1 MISIDQLVKLA
12 GNLPLDKLGQYLP
25 LDKLSQML
33 PLDKLAGNAVG
44 KFDEMKNRV
53 RMSAVDTAWLRM
65 DTPTNLMMIVGVL
78 MFDGGIDVAR
88 FKRTVKKRLL
98 RYPRFRQRVIQ
109 DPSGAYW
116 LDDAHFDIDNHVHAV
131 NLPGAGGKEALEQY
145 VAALTTQSLD
155 PYKPLWQMTVVE
167 NYAGDG
173 VTGSAVIVR
182 IHHCIADGIALIGV
196 MYSLTDTEA
205 DAPEEGVE
213 PEALRRAREK
223 RKAKKDA
230 AKESFGGD
238 FMASLFQPLNTATQ
252 KAMSMSSG
260 MWSKSLDMAS
270 NPEKF
275 GAYAKMAADITSE
288 IAALA
293 TLPPDSSTSFK
304 GSPSAV
310 KRVAWSSPLL
320 LADIKA
326 VCKVLGV
333 SVNDVLLASV
343 AGAMRGYLDELGE
356 ADSKTEV
363 RGFVPV
369 NLRPSGDEHKLGNH
383 FGLVALTL
391 PVGVE
396 DPQARVQEVKKRMDE
411 LKKSYQAALSM
422 GILGTVGFL
431 PRQVQKQV
439 LDMFSSKGSAVMT
452 NVPGPQVPLYLA
464 GRLLRQQ
471 MFWVPQSGDIG
482 LGVSILSYNGHVQFG
497 LVSDRKFVAEPARI
511 VDRFAPEFE
520 KLVIELMIEGKA
532 PALQSLDTEAL
543 MRAAQAHKARTAADK
558 AGAKKTTAKKA
569 AAKTANPKKVVAKK
583 ATAKTSASKAAA
595 PKKAVPAK
603 AGAGAGKAAEKAAIP
618 KIAAKTSA
626 KAAARK
632 NGARASKASKPAAPP
647 PAAPVLRKRG
657 LLKQA
662 RGL

>member
-1 MISIDQLVKLA
+1 MISIDQLAKLA
-12 GNLPLDKLGQYLP
+12 GNLPLDKLSQYLP
-25 LDKLSQML
+25 LEKLAQML
-33 PLDKLAGNAVG
+33 PLDKLAGNAAG

-88 FKRTVKKRLL
+88 FKRTVQKRLL

-167 NYAGDG
+167 NYSGDG
-173 VTGSAVIVR
+173 VAGSAVIVR

-223 RKAKKDA
+223 GKAKKQA
-230 AKESFGGD
+230 AKDSFGGD
-238 FMASLFQPLNTATQ
+238 FMASLFQPLSSATQ

-304 GSPSAV
+304 GSPSAI

-343 AGAMRGYLDELGE
+343 AGAMRSYLDERGE
-356 ADSKTEV
+356 ADAKTEV

-396 DPQARVQEVKKRMDE
+396 DPQARVLEVKKRMDD

-482 LGVSILSYNGHVQFG
+482 LGVSILSYNGYVQFG
-497 LVSDRKFVAEPARI
+497 LISDRKFVAEPAAI
-511 VDRFAPEFE
+511 VDRFAPELE

-532 PALQSLDTEAL
+532 PALQSLDAEAL
-543 MRAAQAHKARTAADK
+543 MRAAQAHKAK
-558 AGAKKTTAKKA
+558 QKGAKKEVVKKA
-569 AAKTANPKKVVAKK
+569 AAKKAAPKTAAKSAVAKK
-583 ATAKTSASKAAA
+583 SAVKKTAVKQPVKKAAA
-595 PKKAVPAK
+595 SKRPAKPGAKTVPKK
-603 AGAGAGKAAEKAAIP
+603 
-618 KIAAKTSA
+618 
-626 KAAARK
+626 
-632 NGARASKASKPAAPP
+632 NDARAVKPAEPASPP
-647 PAAPVLRKRG
+647 PVAPVLRKRG